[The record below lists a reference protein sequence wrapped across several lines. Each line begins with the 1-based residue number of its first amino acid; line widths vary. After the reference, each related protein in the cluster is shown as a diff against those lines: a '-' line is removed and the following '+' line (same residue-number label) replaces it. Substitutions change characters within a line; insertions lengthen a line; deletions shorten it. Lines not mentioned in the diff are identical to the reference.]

1 MAALFVPSGRIELT
15 ITTDCANK
23 EFIQKLRGMFCNQ
36 ELIDFLNRKL
46 NVLRRKEKSLERKE
60 VRGKF
65 ISGKSVRRRDTSVC
79 CRE

>member
-1 MAALFVPSGRIELT
+1 
-15 ITTDCANK
+15 
-23 EFIQKLRGMFCNQ
+23 MFCNQ